1 MSRIQKQMLSAQPSP
16 SLQYGGIDVSKNQ
29 LDGHIHPAGLSLSV
43 RNDSSGI
50 KQLVRWFGS
59 HGTPLVVLEATGK
72 YHRSIHHSLHS
83 KGIGVAVLNP
93 YRSRRFAQAL
103 GELAKTDKIDASVL
117 ARFAA
122 MVQPETTDPTP
133 KALNN
138 LKELASARR
147 QIMQDITSL
156 RLQMGQAH
164 HVLARKQIQ
173 QRLDLLDKHRKAIDK
188 EILALIKADPFLAN
202 QFQILCSIPGVGP
215 VCATTLIVDLPELGK
230 LNAKEVA
237 ALVGV
242 APMNRDS
249 GAWRGKRSIRGGR
262 RHVRN
267 ALYMAALGAT
277 QNRGVLVTFYKR
289 LIEAGKRPKV
299 ALTAVMRKLAIL
311 ANTLIKE
318 NRQWEQKMP

>member
-1 MSRIQKQMLSAQPSP
+1 MSRIQKQMLCAQPSP
-16 SLQYGGIDVSKNQ
+16 PLQYGGIDVSKNQ

-59 HGTPLVVLEATGK
+59 HSIALVVLEATGK
-72 YHRSIHHSLHS
+72 YHRSIHQSLHS

-103 GELAKTDKIDASVL
+103 GELAKTDKIDACVL

-122 MVQPETTDPTP
+122 MVQPEATDPTP

-147 QIMQDITSL
+147 QIVQDITSL
-156 RLQMGQAH
+156 RLQKDQAH

-173 QRLDLLDKHRKAIDK
+173 QRLDLLDKHRKAINQ
-188 EILALIKADPFLAN
+188 EILASIKTDPFFAN

-215 VCATTLIVDLPELGK
+215 VCAITLIVDMPELGK

-249 GAWRGKRSIRGGR
+249 GTWRGKRSIRGGR
-262 RHVRN
+262 QHVRN
-267 ALYMAALGAT
+267 ALYMAALT
-277 QNRGVLVTFYKR
+277 VTRETGPLAAFYKR
-289 LIEAGKRPKV
+289 LMEAGKRPKV
-299 ALTAVMRKLAIL
+299 ALTAVIRKLAIML
-311 ANTLIKE
+311 NSLLKE
-318 NRQWEQKMP
+318 NRSWENKMP